1 MENEIGGTKHVY
13 HAKLKCA
20 NRRLLVMNINNAY
33 IYTLHRN
40 SSRQYKVPHN
50 VSSNF
55 VFGQFEV
62 FSIIIRFIL
71 LPICHNIC
79 FAPLLFYLESEYLEQ
94 RSFIPLLTKWIFRT
108 KVLCSFTYKSEY
120 IEQRPLLL
128 YLQSAYISLKGPLPK
143 YSLLILRSIVLT
155 SLTASPRAFYPLFW
169 ARMAGIVMKSR
180 TRSAMAAMTSS
191 LSCVWSNGGCN

>member
-1 MENEIGGTKHVY
+1 
-13 HAKLKCA
+13 
-20 NRRLLVMNINNAY
+20 MNINNAY

-155 SLTASPRAFYPLFW
+155 SLTASPRAFYPF
-169 ARMAGIVMKSR
+169 V
-180 TRSAMAAMTSS
+180 
-191 LSCVWSNGGCN
+191 LSKNGGHCDEVQNPISNGSDDILIVLRVIKWRMQLKSTYTCRVGEM